1 MAVAFA
7 AGFLAFGAKL
17 VLMRNYGSDL
27 PYMDEWDA
35 VGRVLLV
42 PQSRGEL
49 HVANFLEAQNEHR
62 VVLSRLLS
70 YGLLKGNGRWD
81 GLVEMTAS
89 ALIHAA
95 FCAALLLFAR
105 RLVSGARFACV
116 AVATTLLFVL
126 AFDWENTLQGF
137 QSQFYFLEWAGFGLC
152 VLCVPSTPL
161 CARWW
166 AGLLVGAAG
175 LGSMASGFVG
185 PAAALAILLVRC
197 TFRRRLGA
205 KDGVAAGLLLLLCV
219 VGLTTTTNHVPGND
233 VLIAH
238 SVRQWI
244 GAAATGLSWPEFGW
258 PLAFLVMQAPIVVL
272 AAKLLG
278 ERRLEGDEA
287 VLVALGL
294 WAWLQVALVA
304 YGRGNMGLVTSPR
317 YTDLYAFGVS
327 FVNVLAL
334 AVLCTRGPSKR
345 TWGIF
350 ALLWIALFSCGLFA
364 RDREAYEVFLGE
376 FKRAKPL
383 EREHVR
389 AFLSTG
395 NIAALRSVPPS
406 ELPYPRPEALAE
418 WLSSPAIRDVLP
430 LDVRAPAELSPD
442 QEAAGPGIAYPADR
456 WLLRWAGTVTAAA
469 GILFVTALAA
479 LLVQDRR
486 QDGFLE

>member
-1 MAVAFA
+1 MAVALA

-17 VLMRNYGSDL
+17 VLMRSYGSDL

-49 HVANFLEAQNEHR
+49 HAANFFEAQNEHR

-81 GLVEMTAS
+81 GLVEMTAN

-105 RLVSGARFACV
+105 RLVSGARFTCV
-116 AVATTLLFVL
+116 AVATTLLFIL

-152 VLCVPSTPL
+152 VLCVPSGPL

-166 AGLLVGAAG
+166 AGWLVGAAG
-175 LGSMASGFVG
+175 LGAMASGFVG
-185 PAAALAILLVRC
+185 PAAALAVLFIRCAFMRSFGAKEGAAAVLLLV
-197 TFRRRLGA
+197 
-205 KDGVAAGLLLLLCV
+205 LCV
-219 VGLTTTTNHVPGND
+219 VGVTTISNVPGNA
-233 VLIAH
+233 LLRAH
-238 SVRQWI
+238 SARQWI
-244 GAAATGLSWPEFGW
+244 GASATALSWPEFGW
-258 PLAFLVMQAPIVVL
+258 PLAFLVMQAPIVAL
-272 AAKLLG
+272 AARLLR

-317 YTDLYAFGVS
+317 YTDLYAFGGS

-334 AVLCTRGPSKR
+334 AVLWTRGPAGR
-345 TWGIF
+345 TWRLF
-350 ALLWIALFSCGLFA
+350 ALLWIVLFSCGLLA
-364 RDREAYEVFLGE
+364 RNREAYDVFLGE

-389 AFLSTG
+389 AYLDTG
-395 NIAALRSVPPS
+395 DIAALRSVPPS
-406 ELPYPRPEALAE
+406 ELPYPRPDSLAE
-418 WLSSPAIRDVLP
+418 WLSTPAIRDVLP
-430 LDVRAPAELSPD
+430 LDVRTPAALSTGQQAD
-442 QEAAGPGIAYPADR
+442 PGVAYPADH
-456 WLLRWAGTVTAAA
+456 WLLRWAGTLTAAA
-469 GILFVTALAA
+469 GILFVGALAA
-479 LLVQDRR
+479 LLVRERSQ
-486 QDGFLE
+486 GVFLK